1 LDDHMMSSFSISQ
14 IRFHKVRDFHQGTE
28 QAHLERAI
36 SMNGYNEPFPA
47 PAL

>member
-1 LDDHMMSSFSISQ
+1 MLTVYSQ
-14 IRFHKVRDFHQGTE
+14 ISFHKLSDFHQGTE
-28 QAHLERAI
+28 QADLERAI